1 MNHASRKE
9 AVAKAKA
16 LIKRQPIF
24 LDTETT
30 GIGPRDNIVE
40 ISILNHDGRVLI
52 DTLIKPVGKISPE
65 AMAVHGITDEMVQDA
80 SRWPEVWDGIESV
93 LSGRLVGIYNADFD
107 LRMMVQ
113 SHQVNWM
120 QWAQPKGMEVFCIM
134 KLYAQFHGRWNSR
147 RGNYKWQSLEAA
159 GQQCGIPLPNSH
171 RAKDDN
177 LLTQAILLYMAEQ
190 EYT

>member
-147 RGNYKWQSLEAA
+147 RGNYQWQSLEAA

>member
-1 MNHASRKE
+1 
-9 AVAKAKA
+9 
-16 LIKRQPIF
+16 
-24 LDTETT
+24 
-30 GIGPRDNIVE
+30 
-40 ISILNHDGRVLI
+40 
-52 DTLIKPVGKISPE
+52 
-65 AMAVHGITDEMVQDA
+65 MAVHGITDEMVQDA

-147 RGNYKWQSLEAA
+147 RGNYQWQSLEAA